1 MILRPNFHWDRTDS
15 VLCSAITAVAAISRI
30 GYVSLMELSPFDPWR
45 HLVLLRNL
53 REGLGFTLTG
63 DQPYIWYN
71 PLWYVLC
78 SWFPKGVGPEW
89 IATICS
95 WLCVPLIY
103 TLTRAISRRDGRIA
117 PVAAA
122 VLACGYGPLVNYT
135 CHFGPEAF
143 AMLTML
149 LAITLAISRDGLPET
164 IGAGVLF
171 GVALVARL
179 NFVFMIFMFL
189 PVVGR
194 VRRAVA
200 LGAGI
205 ALPLAL
211 AWWRN
216 FSIIRD
222 HAYLFTW
229 DGLATP
235 AREFNLLST
244 LVIQMHPDVGEGL
257 RRLHEMII
265 PTAEWFRPGGQLALI
280 LIAVAC
286 VALARRW
293 GPALAVGSGLFYFLV
308 LDATGSARFFRIW
321 LGLFPA
327 MLISIAL
334 VAERLYTDHGRIGR
348 AIATVLVG
356 LALLAGAPAWKPPRF
371 AAPTGGDSIPLEMVT
386 APPGLLTE
394 DRYMVNSTFFHPESL
409 IYRYPDKRFIGLPLN
424 PDDFDDF
431 RTHFPEYRAVL
442 WHDLGVQD
450 DLLRYLA
457 GPAGFRD
464 GGWATNAFGRS
475 YRVLLAPPEA
485 TD

>member
-1 MILRPNFHWDRTDS
+1 LQPTFRWDRTDS
-15 VLCSAITAVAAISRI
+15 LLCSAITAVAAVLRI
-30 GYVSLMELSPFDPWR
+30 VYVSLMELSPFDPWR

-63 DQPYIWYN
+63 DQPYVWYN

-78 SWFPKGVGPEW
+78 SWFPESVGPEW
-89 IATICS
+89 IAMTCS

-103 TLTRAISRRDGRIA
+103 VLARGFSHGIGRYA
-117 PVAAA
+117 PVSAAI
-122 VLACGYGPLVNYT
+122 LACGYGPLVNYT
-135 CHFGPEAF
+135 CHFGSEGF
-143 AMLTML
+143 AMLMMM
-149 LAITLAISRDGLPET
+149 LAITLALSRDGLPET

-171 GVALVARL
+171 GVALVARM

-189 PVVGR
+189 PVVRR
-194 VRRAVA
+194 VPRAVA
-200 LGAGI
+200 LGGGI
-205 ALPLAL
+205 ALPLVL

-216 FSIIRD
+216 FGILRE

-235 AREFNLLST
+235 SREFNVLST

-265 PTAEWFRPGGQLALI
+265 PSAEWFRPGGQLAMI
-280 LIAVAC
+280 LIAVAS

-293 GPALAVGSGLFYFLV
+293 GPALAVGSGLLYFV
-308 LDATGSARFFRIW
+308 ILDTTGSARFFRIW

-334 VAERLYTDHGRIGR
+334 VANRLHADHGRVGR
-348 AIATVLVG
+348 AMAVILVG
-356 LALLAGAPAWKPPRF
+356 LVLLAGAPAWIPPRA

-386 APPGLLTE
+386 APPSLLTE
-394 DRYMVNSTFFHPESL
+394 DHYMVNSTFFHPESL
-409 IYRYPDKRFIGLPLN
+409 IYRYPGKRFIGLPLN
-424 PDDFDDF
+424 PDDFEDF
-431 RTHFPEYRAVL
+431 RGDFPEYRAVL
-442 WHDLGVQD
+442 WHDLSVQD
-450 DLLRYLA
+450 DLLRYIA
-457 GPAGFRD
+457 GPAGYRV
-464 GGWATNAFGRS
+464 GGQTTNAFGRR
-475 YRVLLAPPEA
+475 YQVLLAPPES